1 MKKINNKGF
10 TLIEVLAVIVI
21 IAIIGGIAIPNIMS
35 TINTGKSSSEKAMI
49 ANIKTASEQLYE
61 EVENQGLLG
70 ETDNTDKLYD
80 YDKNGTRSNTP
91 ITISDNDKSI
101 TIHLQTLV
109 TNGFLSETGENNETK
124 KLLNPRTRE
133 NIGDCMII
141 ITKTVNDTN
150 YKTTYEVKKADSN
163 SICPA
168 NYD

>member
-10 TLIEVLAVIVI
+10 TLIEVLAVII
-21 IAIIGGIAIPNIMS
+21 LIAIIGGIAIPNIMS
-35 TINTGKSSSEKAMI
+35 TINTGKSSSEKTMI

-70 ETDNTDKLYD
+70 KTDNTEKLHD
-80 YDKNGTRSNTP
+80 YDKNGIEKGE
-91 ITISDNDKSI
+91 ITISNNSI

-109 TNGFLSETGENNETK
+109 TNGFLSGTGENNETK

-133 NIGDCMII
+133 NIGDCKIEI
-141 ITKTVNDTN
+141 KKTVNTTN

-168 NYD
+168 DYN